1 MLRSRAMR
9 RTAERATSLKMQQQ
23 QRPADLSA
31 DKLGDIG
38 QEGSVIGAALLFAG
52 TAVGAGMLALP
63 AETAAA
69 GFLPSE
75 LSLLMCWLFTFTTS
89 LVTLEASW
97 FVGQDKDRFPEGA
110 AFLSMC
116 ECRA

>member
-1 MLRSRAMR
+1 MR
-9 RTAERATSLKMQQQ
+9 RTAQRAASLKMQQQ
-23 QRPADLSA
+23 QRPANPRADELS
-31 DKLGDIG
+31 DSG

-69 GFLPSE
+69 GFFPSE

-110 AFLSMC
+110 SFLSMC